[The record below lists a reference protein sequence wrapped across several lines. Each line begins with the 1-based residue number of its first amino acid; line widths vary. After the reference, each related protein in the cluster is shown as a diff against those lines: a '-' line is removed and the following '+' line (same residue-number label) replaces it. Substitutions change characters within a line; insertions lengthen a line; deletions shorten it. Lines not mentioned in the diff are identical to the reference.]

1 MVGEIGG
8 EDEQLAARH
17 IQQNIKKPVVGF
29 IAGKTAPEGK
39 RMGHAGA
46 IISGGDTTA
55 KAKVQALTDAGVHVV
70 DFTDEIPAFF
80 TKFL

>member
-1 MVGEIGG
+1 
-8 EDEQLAARH
+8 
-17 IQQNIKKPVVGF
+17 
-29 IAGKTAPEGK
+29 
-39 RMGHAGA
+39 MGHAGA

-80 TKFL
+80 KNLL